1 MERIPQSPPKI
12 QPISPDDERPLW
24 SIMIPVYNCSEF
36 LIDTLKS
43 VLIQDLGENL
53 MQIEVIDDCSID
65 ADVESLVKKIGGDR
79 VTYYRQQK
87 NVGSLRNFETCI
99 NRSKG
104 KLIHLLHGD
113 DRVKDGFYD
122 KISDLFEVH
131 PEAGAAFCRY
141 HFIDDNGQIK
151 KEGKFN
157 HSEEGLLKDALSI
170 MSAEQPTQYVA
181 TVVKRE
187 VYEKL
192 GSFYGVVFGE
202 DWEMWVRIA
211 KNYPIAY
218 TPSILADYRR
228 HVGSISYPEQE
239 TGQNVIDLA
248 QTILNIEKQ
257 LPEDMKHIMRDQKL
271 ACKKSF
277 IKSANLIWQQINDR
291 KKANQLIIKA
301 LSIKTSDRNFYYLL
315 FKLYVKIIF
324 KIKKNDVNY
333 SNYFSKKIT
342 PPKI

>member
-12 QPISPDDERPLW
+12 QPIPPFDERPLW

-36 LIDTLKS
+36 IIDSLNS
-43 VLIQDLGENL
+43 VLAQDLGENL
-53 MQIEVIDDCSID
+53 MQIEVIDDCSTD

-104 KLIHLLHGD
+104 KLVHLLHGD
-113 DRVKDGFYD
+113 DRVKEGFYD
-122 KISDLFEVH
+122 KISDLFKVH

-141 HFIDDNGQIK
+141 HFIDGNGQIK

-157 HSEEGLLKDALSI
+157 HDREGILKDALHI

-218 TPSILADYRR
+218 STSILAEYRR
-228 HVGSISYPEQE
+228 HIGSISYPEQE

-257 LPEDMKHIMRDQKL
+257 LPEDMKHIMWDQKL

-277 IKSANLIWQQINDR
+277 IKSANLIWQQISDR
-291 KKANQLIIKA
+291 KKAHQLIKKA
-301 LSIKTSDRNFYYLL
+301 LSIQTSDRNFYYLL
-315 FKLYVKIIF
+315 FKLYIKIIF
-324 KIKKNDVNY
+324 KIKKNEVNY

-342 PPKI
+342 PPKL